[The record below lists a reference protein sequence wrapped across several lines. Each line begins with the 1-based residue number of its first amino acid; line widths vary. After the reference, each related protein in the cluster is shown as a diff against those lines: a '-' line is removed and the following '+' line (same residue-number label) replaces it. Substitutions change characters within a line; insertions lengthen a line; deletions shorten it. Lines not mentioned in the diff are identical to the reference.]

1 MVQLKRYRSLTTK
14 LLIGYVSLL
23 LIVFGST
30 SIVSE
35 KLIGA
40 RFVSTVDESLLRQAK
55 LIADNYPNPVT
66 HIAHSLGL
74 RITIIDS
81 YGTVLVES
89 EENPQAMEQ
98 HLDRPEVKTALV
110 RGQGFSSRFSSTLGT
125 SLRYAALY
133 QDGIIFRV
141 AIPLTMVSNSL
152 IQLRTISFLATA
164 FAIFFGSIF
173 AFAWNKKI
181 LNPLTEITDV
191 AEAIA
196 RGNLSSR
203 ISTTGSDEIATLATS
218 FNLMAD
224 RLSLT
229 ISDLTGERNKLNAV
243 ITSMADGLITI
254 DSNKNITV
262 INPQACNLFNF
273 TSNPVGSPLWQ
284 MIRTPEV
291 ITAFTNALE
300 NGQLVSQ
307 QFSLWV
313 QGERQMEIRSI
324 PLKDENNQIIGA
336 VGVIHDLT
344 EIKRLERVRRDFV
357 SNVSHE
363 LRTPLTSV
371 NGFIETLRDN
381 ELDRE
386 TELHFLEIMYT
397 ETQRMINLI
406 SDLLTISRLE
416 SGHTT
421 LKKAVFPIEP
431 LWRELEMLFLAKA
444 DQKGLTLDFQGKLD
458 IYGDRDQIKQ
468 ILINLIDNAIKYSDK
483 GSIII
488 AAKQGP
494 RNITLS
500 VTDKGPGIPAEEH
513 SRLFE
518 RFYRVDKARSRAQG
532 GTGLGLSIV
541 KHIAEEHNGKPFV
554 KSNPGEGS
562 TFGVELPLP
571 ESWYIK

>member
-1 MVQLKRYRSLTTK
+1 LKRYRSLTTK

-55 LIADNYPNPVT
+55 LIADSYPEPVT

-74 RITIIDS
+74 RVTIIDS
-81 YGTVLVES
+81 FGTVLVES
-89 EENPQAMEQ
+89 EENPQAMEK
-98 HLDRPEVKTALV
+98 HLDRPEVKTALIK
-110 RGQGFSSRFSSTLGT
+110 GQGYSSRFSSTLGT

-133 QDGIIFRV
+133 KDGIIFRV
-141 AIPLTMVSNSL
+141 AIPLTMVNNSL
-152 IQLRTISFLATA
+152 IQLRTISFLATT

-203 ISTTGSDEIATLATS
+203 ISTTGTDEIATLATS

-229 ISDLTGERNKLNAV
+229 ISDLTSERNKLNAV

-254 DSNKNITV
+254 DRNKNITV

-300 NGQLVSQ
+300 NGQLVAQ
-307 QFSLWV
+307 QFSLWEK
-313 QGERQMEIRSI
+313 GERQMEIRSI

-421 LKKAVFPIEP
+421 LKKTVFPIEP

-444 DQKGLTLDFQGKLD
+444 DQKGLILDFQGKLD

-483 GSIII
+483 GSIKIT
-488 AAKQGP
+488 AKQNQ
-494 RNITLS
+494 RNIILS
-500 VTDKGPGIPAEEH
+500 VTDKGSGIPPEEQ

-554 KSNPGEGS
+554 RSNPGEGS

-571 ESWYIK
+571 ESWSSK